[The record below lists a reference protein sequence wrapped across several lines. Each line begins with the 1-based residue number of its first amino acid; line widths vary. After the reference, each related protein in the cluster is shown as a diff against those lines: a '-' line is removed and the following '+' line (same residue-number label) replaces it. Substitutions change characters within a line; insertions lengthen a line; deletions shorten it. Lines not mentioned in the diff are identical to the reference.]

1 MQLWRVKFLKLMVSA
16 SRLSK
21 YENVQSPISAD
32 SSRKFGKMTRKTGL
46 GRGLDSLIP
55 TQESSQPAR
64 GITHVPVGDIS
75 PNPRQPRANFDD
87 LELEELAASIREHGI
102 IQPLVLFEAEENGK
116 YCLIAGERR
125 WLAARK
131 AGLDSVPALIRQAT
145 QQELLEIA
153 LVENVQR
160 ADLSPLEAAEA
171 YRQLSE
177 EFQISHEQIAIRVG
191 KSRTSITNTL
201 RLLKLP
207 QSVQRAL
214 AARKISEGHARAL
227 LALTSVQAQT
237 AALETILRHDLNVRQ
252 TEELVRKLSGEKPTS
267 QPKPAPPPEL
277 VALEERLR
285 SQLGTRVSLNHGPK
299 GGTLVI
305 HYYSDEELDNIVL
318 RIMGEDS

>member
-1 MQLWRVKFLKLMVSA
+1 
-16 SRLSK
+16 
-21 YENVQSPISAD
+21 
-32 SSRKFGKMTRKTGL
+32 MTRKTGL

-64 GITHVPVGDIS
+64 GIQHVPVGDIS
-75 PNPRQPRANFDD
+75 PNPRQPRSNFDD

-131 AGLDSVPALIRQAT
+131 AGLDSVPALIRQAS

-191 KSRTSITNTL
+191 KSRTSVTNTL

-207 QSVQRAL
+207 QTVQRAL

-227 LALTSVQAQT
+227 LALTTAQAQT

-285 SQLGTRVSLNHGPK
+285 SQLGTRVSLNHGQK

-305 HYYSDEELDNIVL
+305 HYYSDEELDHIVL
-318 RIMGEDS
+318 RILGEDS